1 MYKKKGGNRSKGI
14 LEVKEY
20 YKKEDLKMLKVKE
33 EIKNL
38 NDHFTGFYGTET
50 YYKHWTK
57 RVYTDG
63 IKEMAERFKAYWLID
78 VVFSYQD
85 KKIGSIPFQVWE
97 ITSTGDKATVEMKED
112 TDQPI
117 LVSQKIGFTDFPE
130 GMLKMY
136 LIDNV
141 LLLPSEY

>member
-1 MYKKKGGNRSKGI
+1 MYKKKGGNQ
-14 LEVKEY
+14 
-20 YKKEDLKMLKVKE
+20 MLKVKE
-33 EIKNL
+33 EKIETTDL
-38 NDHFTGFYGTET
+38 NNQFKGFIGTEN
-50 YYKHWTK
+50 YYQHFGG
-57 RVYTDG
+57 VFTDG

-85 KKIGSIPFQVWE
+85 KKISLIPFQIWE

-112 TDQPI
+112 TDQPVLI
-117 LVSQKIGFTDFPE
+117 KQEIEFTDFPE
-130 GMLKMY
+130 GIFKMY

>member
-1 MYKKKGGNRSKGI
+1 
-14 LEVKEY
+14 
-20 YKKEDLKMLKVKE
+20 MLKEKE
-33 EIKNL
+33 KMTDL
-38 NDHFTGFYGTET
+38 NDQFKDFYGTEN
-50 YYKHWTK
+50 YYKHWK
-57 RVYTDG
+57 GVYTDG

-97 ITSTGDKATVEMKED
+97 ITSTGEKATVEMKED
-112 TDQPI
+112 TDQPV
-117 LVSQKIGFTDFPE
+117 LVKQEIGFTDFPE
-130 GMLKMY
+130 GIFKMY

>member
-1 MYKKKGGNRSKGI
+1 M
-14 LEVKEY
+14 E
-20 YKKEDLKMLKVKE
+20 KVKE
-33 EIKNL
+33 EKEEMKDL
-38 NDHFTGFYGTET
+38 NEQFKAFYGTEN
-50 YYKHWTK
+50 YYKHWK
-57 RVYTDG
+57 GVYTDG
-63 IKEMAERFKAYWLID
+63 IKEMAEQFEAYWLID

-85 KKIGSIPFQVWE
+85 KKINLIPFQVWE

-117 LVSQKIGFTDFPE
+117 LVSQKIGFTDFPR
-130 GMLKMY
+130 GIFKMY